1 MMAQLPGPHPPPN
14 VRVPGNLL
22 VEGKLVCRGVID
34 SDIFKCINTV
44 IKDQDARIAEL
55 HKDRTALQKRLA
67 KLEEQ
72 FEVLWLAPGMPGA
85 LTQWRP
91 SDLFG
96 DDEHTE
102 ATTHEV
108 LECP

>member
-1 MMAQLPGPHPPPN
+1 MAQPPGPQAPPN
-14 VRVPGNLL
+14 VQIPGDLL
-22 VEGKLVCRGVID
+22 LEGKLVCRG

-55 HKDRTALQKRLA
+55 HKDRTALKKRLD

-72 FEVLWLAPGMPGA
+72 LDALWLAPGMPGA

-91 SDLFG
+91 SDLFA
-96 DDEHTE
+96 DDDDSNERSG
-102 ATTHEV
+102 
-108 LECP
+108 